1 MKKQFLAATLAVITT
16 VTTALS
22 SATLVQA
29 NEWKRDNM
37 GWWFVNDAGNYY
49 KSSWQNIS
57 GKWYYFDASGYMAA
71 SRWIGNYYVGADGA
85 MLTNTITPDGYKV
98 GLDGAWIPATTLP
111 AQSQASQTTTTK
123 QQSTQQNTSKANTN
137 SSSSNF
143 LTSTIPSGSYFVV
156 NTSSKKY
163 HYPSCRMVNKI
174 SNGNRKY
181 STDES
186 ALQANGYVPC
196 QVCH

>member
-1 MKKQFLAATLAVITT
+1 MLLWFKLTNGS
-16 VTTALS
+16 VTTWDGGS
-22 SATLVQA
+22 SMMQEIIINLLGKTSVESGITLMQADIWLLLAGLEITMSEKTVQCYPIQSH
-29 NEWKRDNM
+29 R
-37 GWWFVNDAGNYY
+37 
-49 KSSWQNIS
+49 
-57 GKWYYFDASGYMAA
+57 MA
-71 SRWIGNYYVGADGA
+71 
-85 MLTNTITPDGYKV
+85 KV

-111 AQSQASQTTTTK
+111 AQSKASQTTTTK

-156 NTSSKKY
+156 NTRSKKY

-181 STDES
+181 STNES